1 MFHTVTL
8 IFSSENIWLTDQE
21 EFLSRLLLFFSLMRA
36 HLFQRVDLNFS
47 FAIDQNPILFG
58 SSAISPIFIEHMV
71 IQRANYLFVL
81 STSEVSGNMT
91 KER

>member
-1 MFHTVTL
+1 
-8 IFSSENIWLTDQE
+8 
-21 EFLSRLLLFFSLMRA
+21 
-36 HLFQRVDLNFS
+36 
-47 FAIDQNPILFG
+47 LFG